1 MAPYRAEMSS
11 AAHATISDAPAV
23 APWLV
28 LVHGFS
34 QDRRVFSGQIDAF
47 RDRYRLLLI
56 DLPAHG
62 GSSAMVG
69 PYGHAEFAD
78 AVRDTIDAVIGSA
91 TPCIFWGTHTGAAIA
106 LLLASHDAARFSAL
120 VLEGAVLPG
129 RPMASVT
136 DAFTRVQRIAVDEGI
151 EAARREWFDKPEW
164 FAVMRERPIECRAE
178 AHRAMIGDFSGRPWF
193 EHDAPAPVEV
203 SDAMLGTLD
212 LPVLLYNGVHD
223 VADFIS
229 AADHLEQLLPHAERR
244 VIANAGGFPGWE
256 FPYQVNALVAEFL
269 DRAGPVMRT
278 QG

>member
-1 MAPYRAEMSS
+1 MSS
-11 AAHATISDAPAV
+11 AAHATISDAPAA

-62 GSSAMVG
+62 ASSAMVG
-69 PYGHAEFAD
+69 PYGHGEFAD

-106 LLLASHDAARFSAL
+106 LLLASHDTARFSAL

-129 RPMASVT
+129 RPMTSVADT
-136 DAFTRVQRIAVDEGI
+136 VTRMQRIAIEEGI
-151 EAARREWFDKPEW
+151 GAARRAWFDKSAW

-178 AHRAMIGDFSGRPWF
+178 AHREMIADFSGRPWF
-193 EHDAPAPVEV
+193 EPGTPAPVDV
-203 SDAMLGTLD
+203 SDAMLGAID
-212 LPVLLYNGVHD
+212 LPVLLYYGVHD
-223 VADFIS
+223 VADFIA
-229 AADHLEQLLPHAERR
+229 AADHLEQLLPRAERR

-256 FPYQVNALVAEFL
+256 FPYRVNTLVAEFL
-269 DRAGPVMRT
+269 DRLGPVVRT
-278 QG
+278 EG